1 MYTSRKGTVALIKSN
16 ITDDNKVKQMS
27 GTDEQNT
34 EKQALLEDLR
44 HRNEEL
50 KCRCKE
56 EVKEHA
62 TAVDMKL
69 AALVTLEQ
77 KRRTATADNAKMVM
91 ETACSPVV
99 KKEKQIVSLACQTVM
114 QL

>member
-1 MYTSRKGTVALIKSN
+1 MALIKSN
-16 ITDDNKVKQMS
+16 ITDDNKLKKMS
-27 GTDEQNT
+27 GTDEENM

-44 HRNEEL
+44 QQNEEL
-50 KCRCKE
+50 ECCCKE

-62 TAVDMKL
+62 TAVDIKL

-99 KKEKQIVSLACQTVM
+99 KQEKQIVSPACQTVV
-114 QL
+114 QLQGR